1 MLLLR
6 LILIFLICYIVYS
19 AVKSALIGGRTK
31 TSQRRK
37 FNEAKEEEEMVLDPQ
52 CHSYVP
58 KSDAIAKSGVYFCS
72 QECARLYLSR

>member
-19 AVKSALIGGRTK
+19 AVKSAFTGAGTK

-37 FNEAKEEEEMVLDPQ
+37 FDETKEEEMVLDPQ

-58 KSDAIAKSGVYFCS
+58 KSAAIAKSGVYFCS
-72 QECARLYLSR
+72 QECARRYLSS